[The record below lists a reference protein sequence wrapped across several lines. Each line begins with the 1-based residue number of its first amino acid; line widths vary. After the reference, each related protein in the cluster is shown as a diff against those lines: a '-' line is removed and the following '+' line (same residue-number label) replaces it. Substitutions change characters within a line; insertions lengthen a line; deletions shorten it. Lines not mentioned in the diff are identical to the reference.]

1 MLWTVRETLDSN
13 EPWGAKERNDDDEVS
28 ENVHPSHQDAFFFL
42 VRMSTGRSVQKCEH
56 LLTNRLVCSPQLVLA
71 SKISREEITFLQG
84 QGSWIP
90 ALYHL

>member
-1 MLWTVRETLDSN
+1 M
-13 EPWGAKERNDDDEVS
+13 
-28 ENVHPSHQDAFFFL
+28 
-42 VRMSTGRSVQKCEH
+42 QKCEDF
-56 LLTNRLVCSPQLVLA
+56 LTNRLVCSPQLVLA